1 MNKIR
6 VLCLFA
12 GWSSHRRGHF
22 FYAALDRGR
31 RPSPPQR
38 ILPSPPQRASTSC
51 APPPPE
57 GEGDGRG
64 KGERVPREVRLGRRR
79 GLQTRGGAGRPPP
92 LGRPPRRP
100 AWRRAPES
108 APHRGGSRTPACGP
122 EGRAGT
128 AGGPTPACRQA
139 PRATA
144 TRRGAERRN
153 RRPRGPPIAME
164 RSTANSPRSAEAR
177 RGQSD
182 GRRGRRAQREAPQ
195 WPPLPTVERR
205 TSRSL
210 LRRGSASRGPQAR
223 GAERSGAVPR
233 RPSTSCASP
242 PTGGDGRGGHKKRAP
257 RPKPGRPRLTCVNPL
272 QVLS

>member
-1 MNKIR
+1 MLRWIEAAAR
-6 VLCLFA
+6 LRRSGFSRPRRSGRQPLALPRPRRGRGTGGGRGRGCRERCAWADA
-12 GWSSHRRGHF
+12 GACRPGAGQVDPRPWGGPRADRRGDEHRR
-22 FYAALDRGR
+22 A
-31 RPSPPQR
+31 RP
-38 ILPSPPQRASTSC
+38 T
-51 APPPPE
+51 E
-57 GEGDGRG
+57 
-64 KGERVPREVRLGRRR
+64 
-79 GLQTRGGAGRPPP
+79 GGAGRPHAAQ
-92 LGRPPRRP
+92 G
-100 AWRRAPES
+100 A
-108 APHRGGSRTPACGP
+108 
-122 EGRAGT
+122 GRARRGDPHQPADRHRARPRPGAGRSDAT
-128 AGGPTPACRQA
+128 GGPG
-139 PRATA
+139 
-144 TRRGAERRN
+144 GA
-153 RRPRGPPIAME
+153 PIAME